1 LTVILVDVKLIV
13 NGKEI
18 GLNEFV
24 SKILSGTVVGAVT
37 SLRGVSKDW
46 KEIEIRVKRQTLR
59 ER

>member
-1 LTVILVDVKLIV
+1 MILVDVKLIV

>member
-1 LTVILVDVKLIV
+1 VILVDVKLIV
-13 NGKEI
+13 NDKEI

-24 SKILSGTVVGAVT
+24 SKILSGTVIGAVT

>member
-1 LTVILVDVKLIV
+1 VILVDVKLIV

>member
-1 LTVILVDVKLIV
+1 MILVDVKLIV
-13 NGKEI
+13 NDKEI

>member
-1 LTVILVDVKLIV
+1 MIPVDVKLIV